1 MSTFHGRHYRT
12 GEYIEVASDGSII
25 SDISIV
31 ERSAK
36 PFIAPGLV
44 DIQVNGYH
52 GVEFTAADLTGD
64 EISSATSAMYRE
76 GVTSYLPTII
86 TTSKE
91 RLINNFRILAEATE
105 APDLQETIPG
115 FHLEGPYISP
125 EDGFRGAHSEKWV
138 KPPDWDEFL
147 EVYEAS
153 GEKIKIVSLAPE
165 TDGALEFI
173 EQCTALGIV
182 IALAHHNASAGR
194 IREAIQAGARLV
206 THLGNGMANTI
217 HRHENPL
224 WAQLAYD
231 ELQISIIAD
240 GFHLTPE
247 EILTFYKVKGAERT
261 ILVSDTTQL
270 AGMPAGEYEW
280 DGKRVV
286 LEDPGVIK
294 LPEQNVLAG
303 AAAPLRRGVEHFMQ
317 VTGSDMHTA
326 CRLASANPAHLIGL
340 DDRGELAKGKRAD
353 FILFTLRDGK
363 IQIQKTVKSGEV
375 VFES

>member
-1 MSTFHGRHYRT
+1 MATFHGRHYHT
-12 GEYIEVASDGSII
+12 GEHVEVTSDGSII
-25 SDISIV
+25 SDISEV
-31 ERSAK
+31 DHAADF
-36 PFIAPGLV
+36 FIAPGLV
-44 DIQVNGYH
+44 DIQVNGYL

-76 GVTSYLPTII
+76 GVTTYLPTII
-86 TTSKE
+86 TTSKA
-91 RLINNFRILAEATE
+91 RLMRNFRILAEASE
-105 APDLQETIPG
+105 EPDLKETIPG

-125 EDGFRGAHSEKWV
+125 ENGFRGAHSEEWV

-153 GEKIKIVSLAPE
+153 GEKITLVSLAPE
-165 TDGALEFI
+165 IDGALEFI
-173 EQCTALGIV
+173 EQCTALGLV
-182 IALAHHNASAGR
+182 ISLAHHNASAGR

-231 ELQISIIAD
+231 ELHISIIAD

-247 EILTFYKVKGAERT
+247 EILTFYKVKGDERT

-280 DGKRVV
+280 DGKQVV

-317 VTGSDMHTA
+317 VTGADRDTA
-326 CRLASANPAHLIGL
+326 FRLASQNPAQLIGL
-340 DDRGELAKGKRAD
+340 TDRGKIAPGKLAD
-353 FILFTLRDGK
+353 FILYTMQNGK
-363 IQIQKTVKSGEV
+363 IQIQKTVKAGKV
-375 VFES
+375 VFER

>member
-1 MSTFHGRHYRT
+1 M
-12 GEYIEVASDGSII
+12 
-25 SDISIV
+25 DISESGIIEKIFNSV
-31 ERSAK
+31 QSSG
-36 PFIAPGLV
+36 INLAPGLI

-52 GVEFTAADLTGD
+52 GVEFGSPKLTVED
-64 EISSATSAMYRE
+64 VRTATSAMYRE
-76 GVTSYLPTII
+76 GVTTYLPTII
-86 TTSKE
+86 TTSKD
-91 RLINNFRILAEATE
+91 RLIRNFRILAEASE
-105 APDLQETIPG
+105 EPDLKETIPG

-125 EDGFRGAHSEKWV
+125 EDGFRGAHSKEWV

-165 TDGALEFI
+165 VEGALKFI
-173 EQCTALGIV
+173 EQCAKLDIV
-182 IALAHHNASAGR
+182 ISLAHHNASAGR
-194 IREAIQAGARLV
+194 IREAIQAGASLV
-206 THLGNGMANTI
+206 THLGNGIANTI

-247 EILTFYKVKGAERT
+247 EILTFYKVKGEQGT

-280 DGKRVV
+280 DGKKVV

-303 AAAPLRRGVEHFMQ
+303 AAAPLRRGVEHFMD
-317 VTGSDMHTA
+317 VTGADMDTA
-326 CRLASANPAHLIGL
+326 FRLASGNPARLL
-340 DDRGELAKGKRAD
+340 KLEDRGELVPGRLAD
-353 FILFTLRDGK
+353 FIELKRQDGK
-363 IQIQKTVKSGEV
+363 MNIQKTVKAGEV
-375 VFES
+375 VFQQ